1 MSEALADAVFRE
13 DIHLDEVVDSEELAY
28 MLEHKYVKE
37 QVHPL
42 FPQFRILNYTDAAM
56 WDQIWNDTTM
66 TCRGLI
72 YDAISGE
79 VISRPFR
86 KFFNSDQEQAPTFD
100 IGTELVAYDKVDGSL
115 GISYVLPDGLPRIA
129 TRGSFASDQ
138 AAWATAHLAGTY
150 PEFKPLDGLT
160 YLWEIV
166 YPENR
171 VVVDYGD
178 VRALVLLGVVDTVT
192 GISLDIREST
202 YGWTGPVVEALH
214 VGTYADLLALPPRN
228 NAEGFVLW
236 DPETDRRVKVK
247 YDDYKML
254 HRYLTNTTAKH
265 VWEVLSSGQDPDE
278 IFAAAPDE
286 FHVWLR
292 GVIEDLNV
300 EFDTIKL
307 SAFLESTL
315 ILKDLPDDYTRK
327 DFALKAK
334 DSKYSALLFLM
345 LDGREID
352 SKIWAM
358 IKPSGT
364 PRTVR
369 TVNSDAD

>member
-1 MSEALADAVFRE
+1 MTEAEAVFRT
-13 DIHLDEVVDSEELAY
+13 DIFLEEVLDMDELAY
-28 MLEHKYVKE
+28 MVEHKYVKA
-37 QVHPL
+37 QVHPTW
-42 FPQFRILNYTDAAM
+42 PDYRILNYTDAAM
-56 WDQIWNDTTM
+56 WDQVWNDTTM

-72 YDAISGE
+72 YDASTREI
-79 VISRPFR
+79 ISRPFR

-100 IGTELVAYDKVDGSL
+100 IGTELVAFDKVDGSL

-138 AAWATAHLAGTY
+138 AVWATEHLAETY
-150 PEFKPLDGLT
+150 PEFSPLPGLT

-192 GISLDIREST
+192 GISLDIRENT

-214 VGTYADLLALPPRN
+214 SGTYADLLAIPPRN
-228 NAEGFVLW
+228 NAEGFVIW

-307 SAFLESTL
+307 SALLESTL
-315 ILKDLPDDYTRK
+315 ILNDLPDGYTRK

-334 DSKYSALLFLM
+334 DNKYSALLFLM